1 MWTQGR
7 CPYNVQVIWLHSNQ
21 VFALCVNFYS
31 MSVVAVVAGRG
42 VGFAALAQSG
52 ISKSL
57 YRTYKEVV
65 C

>member
-42 VGFAALAQSG
+42 VGFAALAQP
-52 ISKSL
+52 
-57 YRTYKEVV
+57 
-65 C
+65 